1 MPLSHYQP
9 VRRMCPSWSCTLQ
22 LTLSLKNLARKP
34 SGSSDL
40 WSKSCPFSLLGPRSG
55 TLQGVSPQPHISRLA
70 LLYVHQ
76 VNWLKFGSVTRRH
89 WEGQPLPVKSVVGCP
104 TTQTARL
111 KGVTAVLSLPGHLTL
126 DPATSNMMLSSP
138 LKPQQVEGLW
148 IQNLFLIFYL
158 FKKNYLKCEQPN
170 RKKNE

>member
-1 MPLSHYQP
+1 M
-9 VRRMCPSWSCTLQ
+9 
-22 LTLSLKNLARKP
+22 
-34 SGSSDL
+34 
-40 WSKSCPFSLLGPRSG
+40 
-55 TLQGVSPQPHISRLA
+55 
-70 LLYVHQ
+70 
-76 VNWLKFGSVTRRH
+76 
-89 WEGQPLPVKSVVGCP
+89 PVKSVVGCP
-104 TTQTARL
+104 TAQTARL

-170 RKKNE
+170 RKKKK